1 MAKEKAEK
9 TPKVAADDFDKLL
22 SKVESQFGENSIFNG
37 SDAAHQDVKIQFDA
51 PRLTWA
57 YGGAFK
63 LNAIHRFNGKESG
76 GKTTLCTY
84 IAGQC
89 QKRKFE
95 AEGNYKNA
103 HVCIIDNE
111 RTFDVIRAQDLGL
124 ILNDPETGKPLVH
137 VLRNLYV
144 EDQCVAWEQ
153 IVASGR
159 ICCTIYDSD
168 AAAINKSEFDNEV
181 GKANF
186 GAGAKANGTVIKRMN
201 YFVDTYK
208 TPLLWISQE
217 RAAIEMMAHLPSV
230 TGGYAVNFYPST
242 RFRVTPKDQIT
253 RSGEIVGITM
263 KIKNYKNKTGIPF
276 RECLLDVYFRDGEDF
291 KSGIDGEGQ
300 YIDMLVELGEIT
312 QHGAWYYYHEGKE
325 DMQRFQGMAGTRT
338 WFKEHPDEFAKAKKV
353 VNDLMA
359 QHSALDSS
367 TVEVDEDAEFQ
378 KEKEEQKAKME
389 ANVSELAAQALAASE
404 EQSAEEAPAEE

>member
-1 MAKEKAEK
+1 MAKEKKPAA
-9 TPKVAADDFDKLL
+9 PKADEFDKLL
-22 SKVESQFGENSIFNG
+22 SSVATKFGENSLFNG
-37 SDAAHQDVKIQFDA
+37 ADAAHQDYRIQFDA

-57 YGGAFK
+57 YGGSFK

-89 QKRKFE
+89 QRRKFE
-95 AEGNYKNA
+95 AEGNYNNA
-103 HVCIIDNE
+103 HVVIIDNE
-111 RTFDVIRAQDLGL
+111 RTFDVIRAKDLGL
-124 ILNDPETGKPLVH
+124 ILEDPETGKPLVH

-144 EDQCVAWEQ
+144 EDQCAAWEQ
-153 IVASGR
+153 IVVSGR
-159 ICCTIYDSD
+159 ICCTIFDSD
-168 AAAINKSEFDNEV
+168 AASINKAEFDNEI
-181 GKANF
+181 GKPNF
-186 GAGAKANGTVIKRMN
+186 GSSAKAVGTVIKRMN
-201 YFVDTYK
+201 YYVDTYK

-217 RAAIEMMAHLPSV
+217 RAAIEMMAHLPSL
-230 TGGYAVNFYPST
+230 TGGYAINFYPSS
-242 RFRVTPKDQIT
+242 RFRVTPKEQIT
-253 RSGEIVGITM
+253 RSGEIIGITM

-325 DMQRFQGMAGTRT
+325 DMQRFQGMAGTRA

-353 VNDLMA
+353 VNDLMT
-359 QHSALDSS
+359 QHSALDKD
-367 TVEVDEDAEFQ
+367 TLETDEMEDVKQDEVAAVEKRQENTSILAE
-378 KEKEEQKAKME
+378 
-389 ANVSELAAQALAASE
+389 QALQE
-404 EQSAEEAPAEE
+404 ETEPEE

>member
-1 MAKEKAEK
+1 MAKEKEK
-9 TPKVAADDFDKLL
+9 KPAAPKADEFDKLL
-22 SKVESQFGENSIFNG
+22 SSVATKFGDNSIFSG
-37 SDAAHQDVKIQFDA
+37 VEAAHQDHRIQFDA

-57 YGGAFK
+57 YGGSFK

-95 AEGNYKNA
+95 QDGNYNNA
-103 HVCIIDNE
+103 HVVIIDNE
-111 RTFDVIRAQDLGL
+111 RTYDVIRAQDLGL

-144 EDQCVAWEQ
+144 EDQCAAWEQ
-153 IVASGR
+153 IVVSGR

-168 AAAINKSEFDNEV
+168 AAAINKSEFDNEI

-201 YFVDTYK
+201 YFVDTYN

-217 RAAIEMMAHLPSV
+217 RAAIEMMAHLPST

-253 RSGEIVGITM
+253 RSGEIIGITM

-276 RECLLDVYFRDGEDF
+276 RECLLDVYFRDGDDF

-312 QHGAWYYYHEGKE
+312 QHGAWYYYHEGAE

-338 WFKEHPDEFAKAKKV
+338 WFKEHPEEFQKAKEKV
-353 VNDLMA
+353 NKLMSE
-359 QHSALDSS
+359 HSELDAN
-367 TVEVDEDAEFQ
+367 TVETDEELEFQ
-378 KEKEEQKAKME
+378 KEQKEAKEKRE
-389 ANVSELAAQALAASE
+389 AATEELAAQALAEQGE
-404 EQSAEEAPAEE
+404 EPTEETA

>member
-1 MAKEKAEK
+1 MELMSLDTFVKKVNLEKDK
-9 TPKVAADDFDKLL
+9 FQPGDIFD
-22 SKVESQFGENSIFNG
+22 I
-37 SDAAHQDVKIQFDA
+37 
-51 PRLTWA
+51 
-57 YGGAFK
+57 
-63 LNAIHRFNGKESG
+63 
-76 GKTTLCTY
+76 
-84 IAGQC
+84 
-89 QKRKFE
+89 
-95 AEGNYKNA
+95 
-103 HVCIIDNE
+103 
-111 RTFDVIRAQDLGL
+111 QDLKYYTNSFNFETGEIEKKK
-124 ILNDPETGKPLVH
+124 ILNIKYQGLKEVFEIRTKEGLVLLKTSSNH
-137 VLRNLYV
+137 HLYDF
-144 EDQCVAWEQ
+144 EKMNW
-153 IVASGR
+153 I
-159 ICCTIYDSD
+159 
-168 AAAINKSEFDNEV
+168 EV
-181 GKANF
+181 GKEEFVTLKINL
-186 GAGAKANGTVIKRMN
+186 KNNEDLLKCVIVKTNESKPMYDLEIEDNHN
-201 YFVDTYK
+201 YFTNGILSK
-208 TPLLWISQE
+208 NC
-217 RAAIEMMAHLPSV
+217 

-338 WFKEHPDEFAKAKKV
+338 WFKEHPEEFAKAKKV

-404 EQSAEEAPAEE
+404 EQSAEETPAEE

>member
-1 MAKEKAEK
+1 MKEGTMKELFEAAGYKDYKSMEIGK
-9 TPKVAADDFDKLL
+9 FYKPKNRLAIQTLEGGKVTKKEVTGLVYKGISKDSYKIITPSGSFLCT
-22 SKVESQFGENSIFNG
+22 GEHAIFNSEKNEYEKVKVFKG
-37 SDAAHQDVKIQFDA
+37 TKALSINGPVEIKIEKVSD
-51 PRLTWA
+51 
-57 YGGAFK
+57 
-63 LNAIHRFNGKESG
+63 
-76 GKTTLCTY
+76 
-84 IAGQC
+84 
-89 QKRKFE
+89 
-95 AEGNYKNA
+95 
-103 HVCIIDNE
+103 
-111 RTFDVIRAQDLGL
+111 
-124 ILNDPETGKPLVH
+124 
-137 VLRNLYV
+137 
-144 EDQCVAWEQ
+144 
-153 IVASGR
+153 
-159 ICCTIYDSD
+159 
-168 AAAINKSEFDNEV
+168 EFDILDLEV
-181 GKANF
+181 DGTHAYISEGILSHNTF

-338 WFKEHPDEFAKAKKV
+338 WFKEHPEEFAKAKKV

-389 ANVSELAAQALAASE
+389 ANVADLAAQALAANE
-404 EQSAEEAPAEE
+404 EQPTEEAPTEE